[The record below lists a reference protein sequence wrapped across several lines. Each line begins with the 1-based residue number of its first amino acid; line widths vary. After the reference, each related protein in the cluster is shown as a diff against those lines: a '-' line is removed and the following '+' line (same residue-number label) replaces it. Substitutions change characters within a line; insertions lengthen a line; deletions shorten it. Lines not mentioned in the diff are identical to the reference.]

1 MTENSDFDE
10 DASRDD
16 SADDSPLRMDG
27 KDKVTKDDIKPKS
40 EKSKKGK
47 ATLNY
52 GIVAAILILSSLV
65 IGFFMDTGFVITPC
79 AIGVTILGM
88 TYYSWKRKRDC
99 SDKGII
105 FYSHSQIMYLWPIW
119 LGAFVIS
126 DLISFFGKLH
136 PKSPE
141 TAERFISQLGGEF
154 FALPGVTLFHLV
166 VMAVVIF
173 FTSVNLRGPW
183 AVVFAVSAVALGLA
197 FSVWEIW
204 DPILKRL
211 GNLKLYVNSDFYR
224 AMGVVI
230 FVPWLFVVFV
240 FDLRRYFHFRPSQV
254 TMVHEIGEGEKTF
267 DSFGVVM
274 EKHRDNYV
282 QHLALGFGSG
292 DLSISTHGGDSDIL
306 TFRNVLRINRVLKE
320 VSKIREK
327 RGRSEV

>member
-1 MTENSDFDE
+1 MTENSNFDE
-10 DASRDD
+10 DASRDNEVE
-16 SADDSPLRMDG
+16 STPLRIDEKNDG
-27 KDKVTKDDIKPKS
+27 TDTSTKPRVS
-40 EKSKKGK
+40 KSKKSK
-47 ATLNY
+47 ATFNY

-65 IGFFMDTGFVITPC
+65 LSFVKEFAITPC

-119 LGAFVIS
+119 LGSFAIS
-126 DLISFFGKLH
+126 DLTSFFDNFNRELDGKV
-136 PKSPE
+136 
-141 TAERFISQLGGEF
+141 

-173 FTSVNLRGPW
+173 FTSVNLRGVW

-197 FSVWEIW
+197 FSVWDFWE
-204 DPILKRL
+204 PILKRL
-211 GNLKLYVNSDFYR
+211 GDLELYVNPDFYR

-230 FVPWLFVVFV
+230 FIPWLFVVFV

-282 QHLALGFGSG
+282 QHMALGFGSG
-292 DLSISTHGGDSDIL
+292 DLSISTHGGDSDII
-306 TFRNVLRINRVLKE
+306 TFRNVFRINRVLKE

>member
-10 DASRDD
+10 DAPRDDLADD
-16 SADDSPLRMDG
+16 SALRMDE
-27 KDKVTKDDIKPKS
+27 KNKVANDADKRGS
-40 EKSKKGK
+40 AKSKKNK

-65 IGFFMDTGFVITPC
+65 LSFVKEFAITPC

-88 TYYSWKRKRDC
+88 TYYSWKRRRDC
-99 SDKGII
+99 SEKGII

-126 DLISFFGKLH
+126 DLINFFDMFNRSLVNTTLD
-136 PKSPE
+136 E
-141 TAERFISQLGGEF
+141 TEV

-173 FTSVNLRGPW
+173 FTSVNLRGVW
-183 AVVFAVSAVALGLA
+183 AMVFAVSAIALGLV
-197 FSVWEIW
+197 FSVWDVWE
-204 DPILKRL
+204 PILKRL
-211 GNLKLYVNSDFYR
+211 GDLKLYVNSDFYR

-230 FVPWLFVVFV
+230 FIPWLFVVFV

-282 QHLALGFGSG
+282 QHMALGFGSG
-292 DLSISTHGGDSDIL
+292 DLSISTHGGDSDVI
-306 TFRNVLRINRVLKE
+306 TFRNVFRINRVLKE

>member
-1 MTENSDFDE
+1 MNENSDFDGE
-10 DASRDD
+10 DQSEEAVE
-16 SADDSPLRMDG
+16 DSPLRIDETDAPKDG
-27 KDKVTKDDIKPKS
+27 GEKQRSP
-40 EKSKKGK
+40 KSKKSK

-52 GIVAAILILSSLV
+52 GIVAAILILGSV
-65 IGFFMDTGFVITPC
+65 VVPVFIKDWDFAITPFSV
-79 AIGVTILGM
+79 GVTILGM

-126 DLISFFGKLH
+126 DIIGFLPGLSR
-136 PKSPE
+136 PM
-141 TAERFISQLGGEF
+141 GEES

-166 VMAVVIF
+166 LMGVVIF
-173 FTSVNLRGPW
+173 FTSVNLRGVW
-183 AVVFAVSAVALGLA
+183 AAFFAVSAIALGLA
-197 FSVWEIW
+197 FSVWDLWE
-204 DPILKRL
+204 PILKKL
-211 GNLKLYVNSDFYR
+211 GDLELYVNSDFYR

-230 FVPWLFVVFV
+230 FIPWLFVVFV

-292 DLSISTHGGDSDIL
+292 DLSISTHGGDSDII
-306 TFRNVLRINRVLKE
+306 TFRNVFRINRVLKE

>member
-10 DASRDD
+10 DAPRDD
-16 SADDSPLRMDG
+16 SADDSPLRMDE
-27 KDKVTKDDIKPKS
+27 KNKVANDADKRGS
-40 EKSKKGK
+40 AKSKKNK

-65 IGFFMDTGFVITPC
+65 LSFVKEFAITPC

-88 TYYSWKRKRDC
+88 TYYSWKRRRDC
-99 SDKGII
+99 SEKGII

-126 DLISFFGKLH
+126 DLINFFDMFNRSLENTTLK
-136 PKSPE
+136 E
-141 TAERFISQLGGEF
+141 TEV

-173 FTSVNLRGPW
+173 FTSVNLRGVW
-183 AVVFAVSAVALGLA
+183 AMVFAVSAIALGLA
-197 FSVWEIW
+197 FSVWDVWE
-204 DPILKRL
+204 PILKRL
-211 GNLKLYVNSDFYR
+211 GDLKLYVNSDFYR

-230 FVPWLFVVFV
+230 FIPWLFVVFV

-282 QHLALGFGSG
+282 QHMALGFGSG
-292 DLSISTHGGDSDIL
+292 DLSISTHGGDSDVI
-306 TFRNVLRINRVLKE
+306 TFRNVFRINRVLKE

>member
-1 MTENSDFDE
+1 MNENSDFDGE
-10 DASRDD
+10 DQSEEVVE
-16 SADDSPLRMDG
+16 DSPLRIDETDAPKDG
-27 KDKVTKDDIKPKS
+27 GEKQRSP
-40 EKSKKGK
+40 KSKKSK

-52 GIVAAILILSSLV
+52 GIVAAILILGSV
-65 IGFFMDTGFVITPC
+65 VVPAFIKDWDFAITPFSV
-79 AIGVTILGM
+79 GVTILGM

-126 DLISFFGKLH
+126 DIIGFLPGLSR
-136 PKSPE
+136 E
-141 TAERFISQLGGEF
+141 LGGKS
-154 FALPGVTLFHLV
+154 FALPEVTLFHLV
-166 VMAVVIF
+166 VMAIVIF
-173 FTSVNLRGPW
+173 FTSVNLRGVW

-197 FSVWEIW
+197 FSVWDLWE
-204 DPILKRL
+204 PILNRL
-211 GNLKLYVNSDFYR
+211 GDLELYVNSDFYR

-230 FVPWLFVVFV
+230 FIPWLFVVFV

-282 QHLALGFGSG
+282 QHMALGFGSG
-292 DLSISTHGGDSDIL
+292 DLSISTHGGDSDII
-306 TFRNVLRINRVLKE
+306 TFRNVFRINRVLKE

>member
-10 DASRDD
+10 DAPSEGAVED
-16 SADDSPLRMDG
+16 STLRMDE
-27 KDKVTKDDIKPKS
+27 KDNLTNDDTKTRS
-40 EKSKKGK
+40 VESKKSK

-52 GIVAAILILSSLV
+52 GIVAAILILSSLAL
-65 IGFFMDTGFVITPC
+65 GFVTDLNFAITPF

-88 TYYSWKRKRDC
+88 TYYSWKRRRDC

-126 DLISFFGKLH
+126 DFTSFFANFHRKL
-136 PKSPE
+136 E
-141 TAERFISQLGGEF
+141 GEV
-154 FALPGVTLFHLV
+154 FALPGVTLLHLV

-173 FTSVNLRGPW
+173 FTSVNLRGVW
-183 AVVFAVSAVALGLA
+183 AAVFAVSAVALGLA
-197 FSVWEIW
+197 FSVWDVWE
-204 DPILKRL
+204 PILRRL
-211 GNLKLYVNSDFYR
+211 GDLKLYVNSDFYR

-230 FVPWLFVVFV
+230 FIPWLFVVFI

-282 QHLALGFGSG
+282 QHIALGFGSG
-292 DLSISTHGGDSDIL
+292 DLSISTHGGDSDII
-306 TFRNVLRINRVLKE
+306 TFRNVLRINRVLKD

>member
-1 MTENSDFDE
+1 MTENSEFDE
-10 DASRDD
+10 DAPRDD
-16 SADDSPLRMDG
+16 VVDNSALRMDE
-27 KDKVTKDDIKPKS
+27 KDKVTNDDINPRS
-40 EKSKKGK
+40 GKSKKDK

-52 GIVAAILILSSLV
+52 GIVAAVLILSSLV
-65 IGFFMDTGFVITPC
+65 LGFIKDLDFAITPV

-88 TYYSWKRKRDC
+88 TYYSWKRRRDC

-126 DLISFFGKLH
+126 DFTSFFANFHKKL
-136 PKSPE
+136 E
-141 TAERFISQLGGEF
+141 GEV
-154 FALPGVTLFHLV
+154 FALSGVTLLHLV

-173 FTSVNLRGPW
+173 FTSVNLRGVW
-183 AVVFAVSAVALGLA
+183 AAVFAVSAVALGLA
-197 FSVWEIW
+197 FSVWDVWE
-204 DPILKRL
+204 PILRRL
-211 GNLKLYVNSDFYR
+211 GDLKLYVNSDFYR

-230 FVPWLFVVFV
+230 FIPWLFVVFI

-282 QHLALGFGSG
+282 QHMALGFGSG
-292 DLSISTHGGDSDIL
+292 DLSISTHGGDSDII
-306 TFRNVLRINRVLKE
+306 TFRNVFRINRVLKE

>member
-10 DASRDD
+10 DAPSEGAVED
-16 SADDSPLRMDG
+16 STLRMDE
-27 KDKVTKDDIKPKS
+27 KDNLTNDDTKTRS
-40 EKSKKGK
+40 VESKKSK

-52 GIVAAILILSSLV
+52 GIVAAILILSSLAL
-65 IGFFMDTGFVITPC
+65 GFVTDLNFAITPF

-88 TYYSWKRKRDC
+88 TYYSWKRRRDC

-126 DLISFFGKLH
+126 DFTSFFANFHRKL
-136 PKSPE
+136 E
-141 TAERFISQLGGEF
+141 GEV
-154 FALPGVTLFHLV
+154 FALSGVTLLHLV

-173 FTSVNLRGPW
+173 FTSVNLRGVW
-183 AVVFAVSAVALGLA
+183 AAVFAVSAVALGLA
-197 FSVWEIW
+197 FSVWDVWE
-204 DPILKRL
+204 PILKRL
-211 GNLKLYVNSDFYR
+211 GDLKLYVNSDFYR

-230 FVPWLFVVFV
+230 FIPWLFVVFI

-282 QHLALGFGSG
+282 QHIALGFGSG
-292 DLSISTHGGDSDIL
+292 DLSISTHGGDSDII
-306 TFRNVLRINRVLKE
+306 TFRNVLRINQVLKD

>member
-10 DASRDD
+10 DAPSEGAVED
-16 SADDSPLRMDG
+16 STLRMDE
-27 KDKVTKDDIKPKS
+27 KDNLTNDDTKTRS
-40 EKSKKGK
+40 VESKKSK

-52 GIVAAILILSSLV
+52 GIVAAILILSSLAL
-65 IGFFMDTGFVITPC
+65 GFVTDLNFAITPF

-88 TYYSWKRKRDC
+88 TYYSWKRRRDC

-126 DLISFFGKLH
+126 DFTSFFANFHRKL
-136 PKSPE
+136 E
-141 TAERFISQLGGEF
+141 GEV
-154 FALPGVTLFHLV
+154 FALSGVTLLHLV

-173 FTSVNLRGPW
+173 FTSVNLRGVW
-183 AVVFAVSAVALGLA
+183 AAVFAVSAVALGLA
-197 FSVWEIW
+197 FSVWDVWE
-204 DPILKRL
+204 PILKRL
-211 GNLKLYVNSDFYR
+211 GDLKLYVNSDFYR

-230 FVPWLFVVFV
+230 FIPWLFVVFI

-282 QHLALGFGSG
+282 QHIALGFGSG
-292 DLSISTHGGDSDIL
+292 DLSISTHGGDSDII
-306 TFRNVLRINRVLKE
+306 TFRNVLRINRVLKD

>member
-1 MTENSDFDE
+1 MTENSDFND
-10 DASRDD
+10 DAPRDD
-16 SADDSPLRMDG
+16 SGENPPLRMDE
-27 KDKVTKDDIKPKS
+27 KNKVANDAPKRGS
-40 EKSKKGK
+40 AKSKKNK

-65 IGFFMDTGFVITPC
+65 LSFVTEFAITPC

-99 SDKGII
+99 SEKGII

-126 DLISFFGKLH
+126 DLISVFDMFNRSLENTTLE
-136 PKSPE
+136 E
-141 TAERFISQLGGEF
+141 TELIT

-173 FTSVNLRGPW
+173 FTSVNLRGVW
-183 AVVFAVSAVALGLA
+183 AMVFAVSAIALGLA
-197 FSVWEIW
+197 FSVWNVW
-204 DPILKRL
+204 NPILERL
-211 GNLKLYVNSDFYR
+211 GDLKLYVNSDFYR

-230 FVPWLFVVFV
+230 FIPWLFVVFI

-282 QHLALGFGSG
+282 QHMALGFGSG
-292 DLSISTHGGDSDIL
+292 DLSISTHGGDSDII
-306 TFRNVLRINRVLKE
+306 TFRNVFRINRVLKE

>member
-1 MTENSDFDE
+1 MTENSVFDE
-10 DASRDD
+10 DAPRDD
-16 SADDSPLRMDG
+16 LADDSPLRMDE
-27 KDKVTKDDIKPKS
+27 KNKVANDADKRGS
-40 EKSKKGK
+40 AKSKKNK

-65 IGFFMDTGFVITPC
+65 LSFVKEFAITPC

-88 TYYSWKRKRDC
+88 TYYSWKRRRDC
-99 SDKGII
+99 SEKGII

-126 DLISFFGKLH
+126 DLINFFDMFNRSLVNTTLD
-136 PKSPE
+136 E
-141 TAERFISQLGGEF
+141 TEV

-173 FTSVNLRGPW
+173 FTSVNLRGVW
-183 AVVFAVSAVALGLA
+183 AMVFAVSAIALGLV
-197 FSVWEIW
+197 FSVWDVWE
-204 DPILKRL
+204 PILKRL
-211 GNLKLYVNSDFYR
+211 GDLKLYVNSDFYR

-230 FVPWLFVVFV
+230 FIPWLFVVFV

-282 QHLALGFGSG
+282 QHMALGFGSG
-292 DLSISTHGGDSDIL
+292 DLSISTHGGDSDVI
-306 TFRNVLRINRVLKE
+306 TFRNVFRINRVLKE

>member
-1 MTENSDFDE
+1 MNQNSDFDGE
-10 DASRDD
+10 DQSEEAVKD
-16 SADDSPLRMDG
+16 APLRIDETDAPKDG
-27 KDKVTKDDIKPKS
+27 GEKQRSP
-40 EKSKKGK
+40 KSKKSK

-52 GIVAAILILSSLV
+52 GIVAAILLLGSVVVPVFIKDWD
-65 IGFFMDTGFVITPC
+65 FAITPFSV
-79 AIGVTILGM
+79 GVTILGM

-126 DLISFFGKLH
+126 DIIGFLPGLSR
-136 PKSPE
+136 PM
-141 TAERFISQLGGEF
+141 GEES

-166 VMAVVIF
+166 LMGVVIF
-173 FTSVNLRGPW
+173 FTSVNLRGVW
-183 AVVFAVSAVALGLA
+183 AAFFAVSAVALGLA
-197 FSVWEIW
+197 FSVWDLWE
-204 DPILKRL
+204 PILEKL
-211 GNLKLYVNSDFYR
+211 GDLELYVNSDFYR

-230 FVPWLFVVFV
+230 FIPWLFVVFV

-292 DLSISTHGGDSDIL
+292 DLSISTHGGDSDII
-306 TFRNVLRINRVLKE
+306 TFRNVFRINRVLKE

>member
-10 DASRDD
+10 DASRDNEVE
-16 SADDSPLRMDG
+16 STSLRMDEKNEG
-27 KDKVTKDDIKPKS
+27 TDTSTNPRVS
-40 EKSKKGK
+40 KSKKSK
-47 ATLNY
+47 ATFNY
-52 GIVAAILILSSLV
+52 GIVAAILILGSLLFGILSKSDV
-65 IGFFMDTGFVITPC
+65 AVTPC
-79 AIGVTILGM
+79 ALGVTILGM
-88 TYYSWKRKRDC
+88 TFYSWKRRRDC

-105 FYSHSQIMYLWPIW
+105 FYSHSQILYFWPIW

-126 DLISFFGKLH
+126 DLISFEISGRKLVGESFGEL
-136 PKSPE
+136 
-141 TAERFISQLGGEF
+141 AGES

-173 FTSVNLRGPW
+173 FTSVNLRGVW

-197 FSVWEIW
+197 FSVWDFWE
-204 DPILKRL
+204 PILKRL
-211 GNLKLYVNSDFYR
+211 GDLELYVNPDFYR

-230 FVPWLFVVFV
+230 FIPWLFVVFV

-282 QHLALGFGSG
+282 QHMALGFGSG
-292 DLSISTHGGDSDIL
+292 DLSISTHGGDSDII
-306 TFRNVLRINRVLKE
+306 TFRNVFRINRVLKE

>member
-10 DASRDD
+10 DVSRDNEVE
-16 SADDSPLRMDG
+16 STPLRIDE
-27 KDKVTKDDIKPKS
+27 KNDETDTSTKPRS
-40 EKSKKGK
+40 AKSKKDK
-47 ATLNY
+47 ATFNY
-52 GIVAAILILSSLV
+52 GMVAAILILSSLV
-65 IGFFMDTGFVITPC
+65 LSFVKEFAITPC

-119 LGAFVIS
+119 LGSFAIS
-126 DLISFFGKLH
+126 DLTSFFDNFNRELDGKV
-136 PKSPE
+136 
-141 TAERFISQLGGEF
+141 

-173 FTSVNLRGPW
+173 FTSVNLRGVW

-197 FSVWEIW
+197 FSVCDFWE
-204 DPILKRL
+204 PILKRL
-211 GNLKLYVNSDFYR
+211 GDLELYVNPDFYR

-230 FVPWLFVVFV
+230 FIPWLFVVFV

-282 QHLALGFGSG
+282 QHMALGFGSG
-292 DLSISTHGGDSDIL
+292 DLSISTHGGDSDII
-306 TFRNVLRINRVLKE
+306 TFRNVFRINRVLKE

>member
-10 DASRDD
+10 DAPRDDLADD
-16 SADDSPLRMDG
+16 SALRMDE
-27 KDKVTKDDIKPKS
+27 KNKVANDADKRGS
-40 EKSKKGK
+40 AKSKKNK
-47 ATLNY
+47 LSLNY
-52 GIVAAILILSSLV
+52 GRVAAILILSSLV
-65 IGFFMDTGFVITPC
+65 LSFVKEFAITPC

-88 TYYSWKRKRDC
+88 TYYSWKRRRDC
-99 SDKGII
+99 SEKGII

-126 DLISFFGKLH
+126 DLINFFDMFNRSLVNTTLD
-136 PKSPE
+136 E
-141 TAERFISQLGGEF
+141 TEV

-173 FTSVNLRGPW
+173 FTSVNLRGVW
-183 AVVFAVSAVALGLA
+183 AMVFAVSAIALGLV
-197 FSVWEIW
+197 FSVWGVWE
-204 DPILKRL
+204 PILKRL
-211 GNLKLYVNSDFYR
+211 GDLKLYVNSDFYR

-230 FVPWLFVVFV
+230 FIPWLFVVFV

-282 QHLALGFGSG
+282 QHMALGFGSG
-292 DLSISTHGGDSDIL
+292 DLSISTHGGDSDVI
-306 TFRNVLRINRVLKE
+306 TFRNVFRINRVLKE

>member
-1 MTENSDFDE
+1 MNENSDFDGE
-10 DASRDD
+10 DQSEEAVE
-16 SADDSPLRMDG
+16 DSPLRIDETDAPKDG
-27 KDKVTKDDIKPKS
+27 GEKQRSP
-40 EKSKKGK
+40 KSKKSK

-52 GIVAAILILSSLV
+52 GIVAAILILGSV
-65 IGFFMDTGFVITPC
+65 VVPVFIEDWDFAITPFSV
-79 AIGVTILGM
+79 GVTILGM

-126 DLISFFGKLH
+126 DIIGFLPGLSRPLD
-136 PKSPE
+136 
-141 TAERFISQLGGEF
+141 GES

-166 VMAVVIF
+166 LMGVVIF
-173 FTSVNLRGPW
+173 FTSVNLRGVW
-183 AVVFAVSAVALGLA
+183 AAFFAVSAIALGLA
-197 FSVWEIW
+197 FSVWDLWE
-204 DPILKRL
+204 PILKKL
-211 GNLKLYVNSDFYR
+211 GDLELYVNSDFYR

-230 FVPWLFVVFV
+230 FIPWLFVVFV

-282 QHLALGFGSG
+282 QQLALGFGSG
-292 DLSISTHGGDSDIL
+292 DLSISTHGGDSDII
-306 TFRNVLRINRVLKE
+306 TFRNVFRINRVLKE

>member
-10 DASRDD
+10 DAPSEGAAED
-16 SADDSPLRMDG
+16 SALRMDE
-27 KDKVTKDDIKPKS
+27 KDNLTNDDTKPRSVEFKKS
-40 EKSKKGK
+40 K

-52 GIVAAILILSSLV
+52 GIVAAILILSSLAL
-65 IGFFMDTGFVITPC
+65 GFVKDLNFAITPF

-88 TYYSWKRKRDC
+88 TYYSWKRRRDC

-126 DLISFFGKLH
+126 DFTSFFDNLHRKL
-136 PKSPE
+136 E
-141 TAERFISQLGGEF
+141 GEE
-154 FALPGVTLFHLV
+154 FALPGVTLLHLV

-173 FTSVNLRGPW
+173 FTSVNLRGVW
-183 AVVFAVSAVALGLA
+183 AAVFAVSAVALGLA
-197 FSVWEIW
+197 FSVWDVWE
-204 DPILKRL
+204 PILRRL
-211 GNLKLYVNSDFYR
+211 GDLKLYVNSDFYR
-224 AMGVVI
+224 ALGVVI
-230 FVPWLFVVFV
+230 FIPWLFVVFI

-282 QHLALGFGSG
+282 QHIALGFGSG
-292 DLSISTHGGDSDIL
+292 DLSISTHGGDSDII
-306 TFRNVLRINRVLKE
+306 TFRNVLRINRVLKD

>member
-1 MTENSDFDE
+1 MTENSEFDE
-10 DASRDD
+10 GAPRDD
-16 SADDSPLRMDG
+16 VVDNSALRMDE
-27 KDKVTKDDIKPKS
+27 KDKVTNDDINPRS
-40 EKSKKGK
+40 GKSKKDK

-52 GIVAAILILSSLV
+52 GIVAAVLILSSLV
-65 IGFFMDTGFVITPC
+65 LGFIKDLDFAITPV

-88 TYYSWKRKRDC
+88 TYYSWKRRRDC

-126 DLISFFGKLH
+126 DLISFVGSFNR
-136 PKSPE
+136 E
-141 TAERFISQLGGEF
+141 LGGEV

-173 FTSVNLRGPW
+173 FTSVNLRGVW

-197 FSVWEIW
+197 FSVWDVWE
-204 DPILKRL
+204 PILKRL
-211 GNLKLYVNSDFYR
+211 GDLKLYVNADFYR

-282 QHLALGFGSG
+282 QHMALGFGSG
-292 DLSISTHGGDSDIL
+292 DLSISTHGGDSDVI
-306 TFRNVLRINRVLKE
+306 TFRNVFRINRVLKE

>member
-1 MTENSDFDE
+1 MTENSEFDE
-10 DASRDD
+10 DAPRDD
-16 SADDSPLRMDG
+16 VVDNSALRMDE
-27 KDKVTKDDIKPKS
+27 KDKVTNDDIKPRS
-40 EKSKKGK
+40 GKSKKDK

-52 GIVAAILILSSLV
+52 GIVAAVLILSSLV
-65 IGFFMDTGFVITPC
+65 LSFVTEFAITPV

-88 TYYSWKRKRDC
+88 TYYSWKRRRDC
-99 SDKGII
+99 SEKGII

-126 DLISFFGKLH
+126 DLISFVGSFNR
-136 PKSPE
+136 E
-141 TAERFISQLGGEF
+141 LGGEV

-173 FTSVNLRGPW
+173 FTSVNLRGVW
-183 AVVFAVSAVALGLA
+183 AMVFAVSLIALGLA
-197 FSVWEIW
+197 FSVWEVW
-204 DPILKRL
+204 EEILKRL
-211 GNLKLYVNSDFYR
+211 GDLELYVNSEFYR

-230 FVPWLFVVFV
+230 FIPWLFVVFV

-254 TMVHEIGEGEKTF
+254 TMVHKIGEGEKTF
-267 DSFGVVM
+267 DSFCVVL

-282 QHLALGFGSG
+282 QHMALGFGSG
-292 DLSISTHGGDSDIL
+292 DLSISTHGGDSDII
-306 TFRNVLRINRVLKE
+306 TFRNVFRINRVLKE

>member
-1 MTENSDFDE
+1 MNQNSDFDGE
-10 DASRDD
+10 DQSEEAVKD
-16 SADDSPLRMDG
+16 APLRIDETDAPKDG
-27 KDKVTKDDIKPKS
+27 GEKQRSP
-40 EKSKKGK
+40 KSKKSK

-52 GIVAAILILSSLV
+52 GIVAAILILGSV
-65 IGFFMDTGFVITPC
+65 VVPVFIKDWDFAITPFSV
-79 AIGVTILGM
+79 GVTILGM

-126 DLISFFGKLH
+126 DIIGFLPGLSR
-136 PKSPE
+136 PM
-141 TAERFISQLGGEF
+141 GEES

-166 VMAVVIF
+166 LMGVVIF
-173 FTSVNLRGPW
+173 FTSVNLRGVW
-183 AVVFAVSAVALGLA
+183 AAFFAVSAIALGLA
-197 FSVWEIW
+197 FSVWDLWE
-204 DPILKRL
+204 PILKKL
-211 GNLKLYVNSDFYR
+211 GDLELYVNSDFYR

-230 FVPWLFVVFV
+230 FIPWLFVVFV

-292 DLSISTHGGDSDIL
+292 DLSISTHGGDSDII
-306 TFRNVLRINRVLKE
+306 TFRNVFRINRVLKE

>member
-10 DASRDD
+10 DASLDNEVE
-16 SADDSPLRMDG
+16 STPLRIDEKNDG
-27 KDKVTKDDIKPKS
+27 TDTSTKPRSAKFKKDK
-40 EKSKKGK
+40 
-47 ATLNY
+47 ATFNY
-52 GIVAAILILSSLV
+52 GMVAAILILSSLV
-65 IGFFMDTGFVITPC
+65 LSFVKEFAITPC

-119 LGAFVIS
+119 LGSFAIS
-126 DLISFFGKLH
+126 DLTSFFDNFNRELDGKV
-136 PKSPE
+136 
-141 TAERFISQLGGEF
+141 

-173 FTSVNLRGPW
+173 FTSVNLRGVW

-197 FSVWEIW
+197 FSVWDFWE
-204 DPILKRL
+204 PILKRL
-211 GNLKLYVNSDFYR
+211 GDLELYVNPDFYR

-230 FVPWLFVVFV
+230 FIPWLFVVFV

-282 QHLALGFGSG
+282 QHMALGFGSG
-292 DLSISTHGGDSDIL
+292 DLSISTHGGDSDII
-306 TFRNVLRINRVLKE
+306 TFRNVFRINRVLKE

>member
-1 MTENSDFDE
+1 MNQNSDFDGE
-10 DASRDD
+10 DQSEEAVKD
-16 SADDSPLRMDG
+16 APLRIDETDAPKDG
-27 KDKVTKDDIKPKS
+27 GEKQRSP
-40 EKSKKGK
+40 KSKKSK

-52 GIVAAILILSSLV
+52 GIVAAILLLGSVVVPVFIEDWD
-65 IGFFMDTGFVITPC
+65 FAITPFSV
-79 AIGVTILGM
+79 GVTILGM

-126 DLISFFGKLH
+126 DIIGFLPGLSR
-136 PKSPE
+136 PM
-141 TAERFISQLGGEF
+141 GEES

-166 VMAVVIF
+166 LMGVVIF
-173 FTSVNLRGPW
+173 FTSVNLRGVW
-183 AVVFAVSAVALGLA
+183 AAFFAVSAIALGLA
-197 FSVWEIW
+197 FSVWDLWE
-204 DPILKRL
+204 PILNRL
-211 GNLKLYVNSDFYR
+211 GDLELYVNSDFYR

-230 FVPWLFVVFV
+230 FIPWLFVVFV

-292 DLSISTHGGDSDIL
+292 DLSISTHGGDSDII
-306 TFRNVLRINRVLKE
+306 TFRNVFRINRVLKE

>member
-1 MTENSDFDE
+1 MVPAFS
-10 DASRDD
+10 
-16 SADDSPLRMDG
+16 
-27 KDKVTKDDIKPKS
+27 KDWYF
-40 EKSKKGK
+40 
-47 ATLNY
+47 A
-52 GIVAAILILSSLV
+52 
-65 IGFFMDTGFVITPC
+65 ITPFSV
-79 AIGVTILGM
+79 GVTILGM

-126 DLISFFGKLH
+126 DIIGFLPGLSR
-136 PKSPE
+136 PM
-141 TAERFISQLGGEF
+141 GEES

-166 VMAVVIF
+166 LMGVVIF
-173 FTSVNLRGPW
+173 FTSVNLRGVW
-183 AVVFAVSAVALGLA
+183 AAFFAVSAIALGLA
-197 FSVWEIW
+197 FSVWDLWE
-204 DPILKRL
+204 PILNRL
-211 GNLKLYVNSDFYR
+211 GDLELYVNSDFYR

-230 FVPWLFVVFV
+230 FIPWLFVVFV

-292 DLSISTHGGDSDIL
+292 DLSISTHGGDSDII
-306 TFRNVLRINRVLKE
+306 TFRNVFRINRVLKE

>member
-1 MTENSDFDE
+1 MTGNSDFDE
-10 DASRDD
+10 DAPRDD
-16 SADDSPLRMDG
+16 SADDSPLRMDE
-27 KDKVTKDDIKPKS
+27 KNKVANDADKRGS
-40 EKSKKGK
+40 AKSKKNK

-65 IGFFMDTGFVITPC
+65 LSFVKEFAITPC

-88 TYYSWKRKRDC
+88 TYYSWKRRRDC
-99 SDKGII
+99 SEKGII

-126 DLISFFGKLH
+126 DLINFFDMFNRSLENTTLK
-136 PKSPE
+136 E
-141 TAERFISQLGGEF
+141 TEV

-173 FTSVNLRGPW
+173 FTSVNLRGVW
-183 AVVFAVSAVALGLA
+183 AMVFAVSAIALGLA
-197 FSVWEIW
+197 FSVWDVWE
-204 DPILKRL
+204 PILKRL
-211 GNLKLYVNSDFYR
+211 GDLKLYVNSDFYR

-230 FVPWLFVVFV
+230 FIPWLFVVFV

-282 QHLALGFGSG
+282 QHMALGFGSG
-292 DLSISTHGGDSDIL
+292 DLSISTHGGDSDVI
-306 TFRNVLRINRVLKE
+306 TFRNVFRINRVLKE

>member
-1 MTENSDFDE
+1 M
-10 DASRDD
+10 
-16 SADDSPLRMDG
+16 
-27 KDKVTKDDIKPKS
+27 
-40 EKSKKGK
+40 
-47 ATLNY
+47 NY
-52 GIVAAILILSSLV
+52 GIVATILILGSV
-65 IGFFMDTGFVITPC
+65 VVPVFIKDWDFAITPFSV
-79 AIGVTILGM
+79 GVTILGM

-126 DLISFFGKLH
+126 DIIGFLPGLSR
-136 PKSPE
+136 E
-141 TAERFISQLGGEF
+141 LGGKS
-154 FALPGVTLFHLV
+154 FALPEVTLFHLV
-166 VMAVVIF
+166 VMAIVIF
-173 FTSVNLRGPW
+173 FTSVNLRGVW

-197 FSVWEIW
+197 FSVWDLWE
-204 DPILKRL
+204 PILNRL
-211 GNLKLYVNSDFYR
+211 GDLELYVNSDFYR

-230 FVPWLFVVFV
+230 FIPWLFVVFV

-282 QHLALGFGSG
+282 QHMALGFGSG
-292 DLSISTHGGDSDIL
+292 DLSISTHGGDSDII
-306 TFRNVLRINRVLKE
+306 TFRNVFRINRVLKE

>member
-10 DASRDD
+10 DASRDNKVE
-16 SADDSPLRMDG
+16 STSLRMDEKNEG
-27 KDKVTKDDIKPKS
+27 TDTSTNPRVS
-40 EKSKKGK
+40 KSKKGK

-65 IGFFMDTGFVITPC
+65 LGFVTDLNFTITPC

-136 PKSPE
+136 EKSPE
-141 TAERFISQLGGEF
+141 TAERFISKLVGEF
-154 FALPGVTLFHLV
+154 FALPEVTLFHLV

-173 FTSVNLRGPW
+173 YTSVNLRGPW

-197 FSVWEIW
+197 FSVWDIW
-204 DPILKRL
+204 GSILERL
-211 GNLKLYVNSDFYR
+211 GDMKLYVNSDFYR

>member
-1 MTENSDFDE
+1 MTENSEFDE
-10 DASRDD
+10 GAPRDD
-16 SADDSPLRMDG
+16 VVDNSALRMDE
-27 KDKVTKDDIKPKS
+27 KDKVTNDDIKPRS
-40 EKSKKGK
+40 GKSKKDK

-52 GIVAAILILSSLV
+52 GIVAAVLILSSLV
-65 IGFFMDTGFVITPC
+65 LSFVTEFAITPV

-88 TYYSWKRKRDC
+88 TYYSWKRRRDC
-99 SDKGII
+99 SEKGII

-126 DLISFFGKLH
+126 DLISFVGSFNR
-136 PKSPE
+136 E
-141 TAERFISQLGGEF
+141 LGGEV

-173 FTSVNLRGPW
+173 FTSVNLRGVW
-183 AVVFAVSAVALGLA
+183 AMVFAVSLIALGLA
-197 FSVWEIW
+197 FSVWEVW
-204 DPILKRL
+204 EEILKRL
-211 GNLKLYVNSDFYR
+211 GDLELYVNSEFYR

-230 FVPWLFVVFV
+230 FIPWLFVVFV

-282 QHLALGFGSG
+282 QHMALGFGSG
-292 DLSISTHGGDSDIL
+292 DLSISTHGGDSDII
-306 TFRNVLRINRVLKE
+306 TFRNVFRINRVLKE

>member
-1 MTENSDFDE
+1 MNENSDFDGE
-10 DASRDD
+10 DQSEEAVE
-16 SADDSPLRMDG
+16 DSPLRIDETDAPKDG
-27 KDKVTKDDIKPKS
+27 GEKQRSP
-40 EKSKKGK
+40 KSKKSK

-52 GIVAAILILSSLV
+52 GIVAAILILGSV
-65 IGFFMDTGFVITPC
+65 VVPAFIKDWDFAITPFSV
-79 AIGVTILGM
+79 GVTILGM

-126 DLISFFGKLH
+126 DIIGFLPGLSR
-136 PKSPE
+136 PM
-141 TAERFISQLGGEF
+141 GEES

-166 VMAVVIF
+166 LMGVVIF
-173 FTSVNLRGPW
+173 FTSVNLRGVW
-183 AVVFAVSAVALGLA
+183 AAFFAVSAVALGLA
-197 FSVWEIW
+197 FSVWDLWE
-204 DPILKRL
+204 PILEKL
-211 GNLKLYVNSDFYR
+211 GDLELYVNSDFYR

-230 FVPWLFVVFV
+230 FIPWLFVVFV

-282 QHLALGFGSG
+282 QHMALGFGSG
-292 DLSISTHGGDSDIL
+292 DLSISTHGGDSDII
-306 TFRNVLRINRVLKE
+306 TFRNVFRINRVLKE

>member
-10 DASRDD
+10 DAPRDD

-65 IGFFMDTGFVITPC
+65 LGFVKEFAITPC

-88 TYYSWKRKRDC
+88 TYYSWKRRRDC
-99 SDKGII
+99 SEKGII

-126 DLISFFGKLH
+126 DLINFFDMFNRSLENTTLK
-136 PKSPE
+136 E
-141 TAERFISQLGGEF
+141 TEV

-173 FTSVNLRGPW
+173 FTSVNLRGVW
-183 AVVFAVSAVALGLA
+183 AMVFAVSAIALGLA
-197 FSVWEIW
+197 FSVWDVWE
-204 DPILKRL
+204 PILKRL
-211 GNLKLYVNSDFYR
+211 GDLKLYVNSDFYR

-230 FVPWLFVVFV
+230 FIPWLFVVFV

-282 QHLALGFGSG
+282 QHMALGFGSG
-292 DLSISTHGGDSDIL
+292 DLSISTHGGDSDVI
-306 TFRNVLRINRVLKE
+306 TFRNVFRINRVLKE

>member
-10 DASRDD
+10 DAPSEGAVED
-16 SADDSPLRMDG
+16 STLRMDE
-27 KDKVTKDDIKPKS
+27 KDNLTNDDTKTRS
-40 EKSKKGK
+40 VESKKSK

-52 GIVAAILILSSLV
+52 GIVAAILILSSLAL
-65 IGFFMDTGFVITPC
+65 GFVKDSNFAITPF

-88 TYYSWKRKRDC
+88 TYYSWKRRRDC

-126 DLISFFGKLH
+126 DFTSFFDNLHRKL
-136 PKSPE
+136 E
-141 TAERFISQLGGEF
+141 GEE
-154 FALPGVTLFHLV
+154 FALPGVTLLHLV

-173 FTSVNLRGPW
+173 FTSVNLRGVW
-183 AVVFAVSAVALGLA
+183 AAVFAVSAVALGLA
-197 FSVWEIW
+197 FSVWDVWE
-204 DPILKRL
+204 PILKRL
-211 GNLKLYVNSDFYR
+211 GDLKLYVNSDFYR

-230 FVPWLFVVFV
+230 FIPWLFVVFI

-282 QHLALGFGSG
+282 QHIALGFGSG
-292 DLSISTHGGDSDIL
+292 DLSISTHGGDSDII
-306 TFRNVLRINRVLKE
+306 TFRNVLRINRVLKD

>member
-1 MTENSDFDE
+1 MTENSNFDE

-65 IGFFMDTGFVITPC
+65 LGFVKEFAITPC

-88 TYYSWKRKRDC
+88 TYYSWKRRRDC
-99 SDKGII
+99 SEKGII

-126 DLISFFGKLH
+126 DLINFFHMFNRSLVNTTLDKT
-136 PKSPE
+136 E
-141 TAERFISQLGGEF
+141 V

-166 VMAVVIF
+166 LMAVVIF
-173 FTSVNLRGPW
+173 FTSVNLRGVW
-183 AVVFAVSAVALGLA
+183 AMVFAVSAIALGLV
-197 FSVWEIW
+197 FSVWDVWE
-204 DPILKRL
+204 PILKRL
-211 GNLKLYVNSDFYR
+211 GDLKLYVNSDFYR

-230 FVPWLFVVFV
+230 FIPWLFVVFV

-254 TMVHEIGEGEKTF
+254 TIVHEIGEGEKTF

-282 QHLALGFGSG
+282 QHMALGFGSG
-292 DLSISTHGGDSDIL
+292 DLSISTHGGDSDVI
-306 TFRNVLRINRVLKE
+306 TFRNVFRINRVLKE

>member
-1 MTENSDFDE
+1 MNENSDFDGE
-10 DASRDD
+10 DQSEEAVE
-16 SADDSPLRMDG
+16 DSPLRIDETHAPKDG
-27 KDKVTKDDIKPKS
+27 GEKQRSP
-40 EKSKKGK
+40 KSKKSK

-52 GIVAAILILSSLV
+52 GIVALILILGSVLV
-65 IGFFMDTGFVITPC
+65 PAFIKDWDFAITLCSIGI
-79 AIGVTILGM
+79 TILGM

-119 LGAFVIS
+119 FVAFIIS
-126 DLISFFGKLH
+126 DLINFSVTFEDPPFH
-136 PKSPE
+136 
-141 TAERFISQLGGEF
+141 RVLGDEV

-173 FTSVNLRGPW
+173 FTSVNLRGVW
-183 AVVFAVSAVALGLA
+183 AMVFAVSAIALGLA
-197 FSVWEIW
+197 FSVWEVW
-204 DPILKRL
+204 EDILKSL
-211 GNLKLYVNSDFYR
+211 GDLQLYVNSEFYR

-230 FVPWLFVVFV
+230 FIPWLFVVFV

-282 QHLALGFGSG
+282 QHMALGFGSG
-292 DLSISTHGGDSDIL
+292 DLSISTHGGDSDII
-306 TFRNVLRINRVLKE
+306 TFRNVFRINRVLKE